1 MKPYP
6 VTFEPQFKERV
17 WGGRRLTEL
26 FGKSLPGTGPIG
38 ESWEITDRP
47 EGVSVIRNGPLA
59 GRTLRW
65 LLEHHGSEVLG
76 HPVAPGERFPWLIK
90 ILDARDDLSLQVHP
104 PASRAEALKG
114 EPKTEMWYFAA
125 AEPGSRIYV
134 GLKPGVTREEFER
147 RVADG
152 TVAGCFHVET
162 PSRGDAMFVPSGRVH
177 ALGGG
182 SVVFEVQQNS
192 DTTYRVFDWN
202 RTGLDGRPRELHLE
216 PSMASID
223 FNDECPGLIQSDW
236 TSDGV
241 VLRRSLVSHD
251 LFHIDEW
258 KAEREASVPDG
269 RRPGTMA
276 VIAVVE
282 GSLRVPAAGEV
293 LELSAGAFV
302 LIPAAAD
309 PVVLEVR
316 PGTTWLRVTPSPTAE

>member
-6 VTFEPQFKERV
+6 VTFEPQFKERI
-17 WGGRRLTEL
+17 WGGRRLSGL
-26 FGKSLPGTGPIG
+26 FGKTLPGTNPIG

-47 EGVSVIRNGPLA
+47 EGVSVIRNGPWA

-65 LLEHHGSEVLG
+65 LLENHGSEVLG
-76 HPVAPGERFPWLIK
+76 RPVSPGERFPWLIK

-104 PASRAEALKG
+104 PAHRAEALCG

-125 AEPGSRIYV
+125 ADPGAKIYV
-134 GLKPGVTREEFER
+134 GLKPGVTRGEFEQ

-182 SVVFEVQQNS
+182 SVVFEIQQNS

-202 RTGLDGRPRELHLE
+202 RKGLDGKPRELHLE

-223 FNDECPGLIQSDW
+223 FDDVSPGLIQSQW
-236 TSDGV
+236 SDDGDV
-241 VLRRSLVSHD
+241 RRRSLVAHE
-251 LFHIDEW
+251 LFQIDEW
-258 KAEREASVPDG
+258 KFDHAASVPDG
-269 RRPGTMA
+269 RPPGTPS

-282 GSLRVPAAGEV
+282 GGLRLPSGGEV
-293 LELSAGAFV
+293 LELGAGGFV
-302 LIPAAAD
+302 LIPAVAESMIFDAQ
-309 PVVLEVR
+309 
-316 PGTTWLRVTPSPTAE
+316 PGTTLLRVLPRS

>member
-1 MKPYP
+1 MNPYP

-17 WGGRRLTEL
+17 WGGRRLSEL
-26 FGKSLPGTGPIG
+26 FGKSLPGSGPIG

-47 EGVSVIRNGPLA
+47 EVVSVIRNGPFA

-65 LLEHHGSEVLG
+65 LLEHHGAEVLG

-104 PASRAEALKG
+104 PASRAAELRG

-134 GLKPGVTREEFER
+134 GLKPGVTRDEFER
-147 RVADG
+147 RTADG

-182 SVVFEVQQNS
+182 SVVFEIQQNS

-216 PSMASID
+216 SSMASID
-223 FNDECPGLIQSDW
+223 FDDVSPGMIQSGW
-236 TSDGV
+236 TTDGAV
-241 VLRRSLVSHD
+241 RRRPLVRHA
-251 LFHIDEW
+251 LFQIDEW
-258 KAEREASVPDG
+258 KFDRAASVPDG
-269 RRPGTMA
+269 RAPGTLS
-276 VIAVVE
+276 VIAVIE
-282 GSLRVPAAGEV
+282 GSLRLPSAGEI
-293 LELSAGAFV
+293 LELGAGGFV
-302 LIPAAAD
+302 LIPAAAESVILD
-309 PVVLEVR
+309 AQ
-316 PGTTWLRVTPSPTAE
+316 PGTTLLRVQP